1 MENKAFRNIYMIC
14 NVKSSCTAD
23 FVVGKGDKILLE
35 TKVRDKKCIEFTY
48 DRSLQVYSKA
58 VTESL
63 IENPLILTVDYEI
76 GGKRYQKDVV
86 ATTGYVLNSNPD
98 DQLKYLR
105 DECYKDID
113 LTITNVEVKND
124 ENCN

>member
-14 NVKSSCTAD
+14 NIKSSCTAD

-63 IENPLILTVDYEI
+63 TENPLILTVDYEI

>member
-1 MENKAFRNIYMIC
+1 MKNKAFRNIYMIC
-14 NVKSSCTAD
+14 NIKSSCTAD

-35 TKVRDKKCIEFTY
+35 NKVYEKEYIELGY
-48 DRSLQVYSKA
+48 ARSLQVYSNA

>member
-1 MENKAFRNIYMIC
+1 MKNKAFRNIYMIC
-14 NVKSSCTAD
+14 NIKSSCTAD

-35 TKVRDKKCIEFTY
+35 TKVYEKERIELGY
-48 DRSLQVYSKA
+48 SRSLQAYSQA

-76 GGKRYQKDVV
+76 GGKHFQKDVV

-98 DQLKYLR
+98 DQLKYLK

-113 LTITNVEVKND
+113 LEITNVEVKN
-124 ENCN
+124 EKLK

>member
-1 MENKAFRNIYMIC
+1 MFCNI
-14 NVKSSCTAD
+14 KSSCTAD
-23 FVVGKGDKILLE
+23 FVVSKGDKILLE
-35 TKVRDKKCIEFTY
+35 TKVRKKENIELEY
-48 DRSLQVYSKA
+48 ARSLQAYSDA

-86 ATTGYVLNSNPD
+86 ATTGYVLNGNPN
-98 DQLKYLR
+98 DQFTYLR
-105 DECYKDID
+105 DECYKDIN
-113 LTITNVEVKND
+113 LTITNVKVKN